1 MRRGTFDPLEKTD
14 HPRWYVVRTMRGAIL
29 EVRKLPPGTHLKRT
43 FLQAML
49 DYIDAGWEIAEFKSR
64 TGVFFAQCATDRHQ
78 VDISPTDAG
87 PNRGRAL
94 DLPR

>member
-1 MRRGTFDPLEKTD
+1 MRRGSFDPLEKTD
-14 HPRWYVVRTMRGAIL
+14 QPRWYVVRTMHGAIL
-29 EVRKLPPGTHLKRT
+29 EVRQLPPGTHLKRA

-49 DYIDAGWEIAEFKSR
+49 DYIDAGWEIAEFRSR

-78 VDISPTDAG
+78 VDISPTDAE

-94 DLPR
+94 DWSR